1 MIDDVPHP
9 SLYDPSLNDISVTT
23 MIPWE
28 VYTLLS
34 LSIWVRRLHVAVFG
48 FNFPP
53 PVGIGIPVVIDVP
66 VTFPVCSD
74 FEGTLLIGGYE

>member
-1 MIDDVPHP
+1 M
-9 SLYDPSLNDISVTT
+9 
-23 MIPWE
+23 
-28 VYTLLS
+28 
-34 LSIWVRRLHVAVFG
+34 AVFG
-48 FNFPP
+48 FNFFS